1 MKNPK
6 SQRSKLL
13 PSDGIIFKDLEDI
26 EDHRTFAIYGRPGT
40 GKTTF
45 AGTFP
50 KPIAYIDIRDQGTAS
65 LRGLKGVKVLQLED
79 IDELEEVLRH
89 LRKHHKEYKT
99 VVLDT
104 VSQLQQMAVEELFDG
119 KQLKKGK
126 RPGDWGT
133 MSMQD
138 WGTVTGKLKRL
149 IIDFRDLADLGLNVV
164 FLAQEKVSKEEYEE
178 KAGSG
183 TVLSATVGPSVAAS
197 VAEVLNGAV
206 AVVGCTFNRVKTT
219 TKTDKEG
226 KKKKDTRVE
235 FCMRLGPDPTYT
247 TKVRKG
253 KDVDVPSFIV
263 DPTYQDLISII
274 NGE

>member
-1 MKNPK
+1 M
-6 SQRSKLL
+6 

>member
-1 MKNPK
+1 MKNTKSRKPK
-6 SQRSKLL
+6 SL
-13 PSDGIIFKDLEDI
+13 PSDGVVFEDLEDI

-65 LRGLKGVKVLQLED
+65 LRGLKGVKVKQLQDIEELED
-79 IDELEEVLRH
+79 ILKH
-89 LRKHHKEYKT
+89 LRKNHKLYKT

-104 VSQLQQMAVEELFDG
+104 VSQLQQMAVEELFEG

-164 FLAQEKVSKEEYEE
+164 FLAQEKVSREEYEE

-183 TVLSATVGPSVAAS
+183 TVLSTTVGPSVSTS

-219 TKTDKEG
+219 TKIDKEG
-226 KKKKDTRVE
+226 KKKKETKVE

-253 KDVDVPSFIV
+253 KDIGVPGFIV
-263 DPTYQDLISII
+263 DPSYEDLIAII

>member
-1 MKNPK
+1 MKNTK
-6 SQRSKLL
+6 SQKSKSL
-13 PSDGIIFKDLEDI
+13 PSDGVVFEDLEDI

-65 LRGLKGVKVLQLED
+65 LRGVKGIKVKQLED
-79 IDELEEVLRH
+79 IEELEDVLRH

-104 VSQLQQMAVEELFDG
+104 VSQLQQMAIEELFDNRE
-119 KQLKKGK
+119 LKKGK

-164 FLAQEKVSKEEYEE
+164 FLAQEKVSQGDADE

-183 TVLSATVGPSVAAS
+183 TVLATTVGPSVAGS

-219 TKTDKEG
+219 TKEDKEG
-226 KKKKDTRVE
+226 KKKKVTKIE

-253 KDVDVPSFIV
+253 KDVGVPSFIV
-263 DPTYQDLISII
+263 DPTYEDLIAII
-274 NGE
+274 EGE

>member
-1 MKNPK
+1 VKNTRSQK
-6 SQRSKLL
+6 SKSL
-13 PSDGIIFKDLEDI
+13 PSDGVIFSDLEDI

-45 AGTFP
+45 AGSFP

-65 LRGLKGVKVLQLED
+65 LRGLKGVKVKQLED
-79 IDELEEVLRH
+79 IEDLDEILRH
-89 LRKHHKEYKT
+89 LRKHHSQYKT

-104 VSQLQQMAVEELFDG
+104 VSQLQQMAIEELFDG

-133 MSMQD
+133 MTMQD

-149 IIDFRDLADLGLNVV
+149 IIDFRDLADYGLNVV
-164 FLAQEKVSKEEYEE
+164 FLAQEKVSKEEADE
-178 KAGSG
+178 KVGSG
-183 TVLSATVGPSVAAS
+183 TVLATTVGPSVSGS
-197 VAEVLNGAV
+197 VAEVLNAAV
-206 AVVGCTFNRVKTT
+206 TVVGHTFNRVKTT
-219 TKTDKEG
+219 TKEGKDG
-226 KKKKDTRVE
+226 KKKKETKVE
-235 FCMRLGPDPTYT
+235 FCMRLGADPTYT

-253 KDVDVPSFIV
+253 RDIEVPSFIV
-263 DPTYQDLISII
+263 DPTYDDLIAII